1 MVCKAIFIVHVFYT
15 IMLESL
21 TQKKQCFMYV
31 FDYDLFRMVIKNA
44 CHNLS
49 SINPHYALLTVM
61 AICRQYLH
69 HNTIS

>member
-1 MVCKAIFIVHVFYT
+1 MLLMVCKAIFIVHVFYT

-49 SINPHYALLTVM
+49 LNKPSLCSINSDG
-61 AICRQYLH
+61 YL
-69 HNTIS
+69 